1 MSLCGFGLSSWCSV
15 GLEVG
20 EAGGGGAV
28 ERPCDAVVGRGVELI
43 AFVPSF
49 KKMLAPKAGLP
60 LSSTLPLCL
69 HHCKI

>member
-1 MSLCGFGLSSWCSV
+1 MGGR
-15 GLEVG
+15 GG
-20 EAGGGGAV
+20 GGGGGGAV